1 MATGC
6 VALGKEHLDAGLVAV
21 RTASLHH
28 REEYFAEF
36 VPRDVPAV
44 EADVSDDAPLFANC
58 EHVAGHKNGEV
69 RGEHSSANGA
79 ERDEDVLPG
88 GGP

>member
-28 REEYFAEF
+28 RGERFAELG
-36 VPRDVPAV
+36 PRDVSVV
-44 EADVSDDAPLFANC
+44 EANVGDNPVAFADC
-58 EHVAGHKNGEV
+58 QPVAGHDGGEV
-69 RGEHSSANGA
+69 GGEESGA
-79 ERDEDVLPG
+79 DNTERDEGVLPR